1 MPPARSRLRGL
12 FLVRVLG
19 LHLTI
24 PFGLAAGVA
33 LNLVTGGQLSI
44 PTIRLPVEI
53 QQVVAPT
60 LSLAVGWMLVDEW
73 PRIVRP
79 RPRVAIRD
87 PLLRWT
93 ATQVVCVTSVAVAVA
108 GAKSYDAVALASLM
122 CSLAALMS
130 VVVRQAW
137 WIPPLLVGYLV
148 LRVNGLI
155 DPHDPVAHDT
165 LLPALV
171 GLVSVFTYVGVA
183 LGRSLAPSGR
193 RRE

>member
-1 MPPARSRLRGL
+1 MPRAPSRFRGF

-19 LHLTI
+19 LHLTV

-33 LNLVTGGQLSI
+33 LNMTTGGQLSI
-44 PTIRLPVEI
+44 PTIRLPVEA
-53 QQVVAPT
+53 QQIVAPT
-60 LSLAVGWMLVDEW
+60 VSLAVGWMLVDEW

-79 RPRVAIRD
+79 LPRVAIRD

-93 ATQVVCVTSVAVAVA
+93 ATQVLCVTSAAVAVA
-108 GAKSYDAVALASLM
+108 GVQSYDAAALASLM

-130 VVVRQAW
+130 VVVKQAW

-155 DPHDPVAHDT
+155 DPHDPVAHDVAF
-165 LLPALV
+165 PAV
-171 GLVSVFTYVGVA
+171 AGIVSVSTYVGAA
-183 LGRSLAPSGR
+183 LRRSLSPSGR
-193 RRE
+193 RPE

>member
-1 MPPARSRLRGL
+1 VPRAPSCLRGF

-33 LNLVTGGQLSI
+33 LNMVTGGQLSI

-53 QQVVAPT
+53 QQIMAPT

-93 ATQVVCVTSVAVAVA
+93 ATQVVCVTSVAVA

-130 VVVRQAW
+130 VIVRQAW

-155 DPHDPVAHDT
+155 DPHDPVAHDVAF
-165 LLPALV
+165 PALV
-171 GLVSVFTYVGVA
+171 GIVSVTTYVGAA
-183 LGRSLAPSGR
+183 LRRSLTPSGTR
-193 RRE
+193 P